1 MRINC
6 TECGK
11 PAIGPL
17 PDVLCYVRAMVICP
31 ECLEKVP
38 DEICNEFLEAL
49 KKANERKE
57 G

>member
-1 MRINC
+1 MTIRC
-6 TECGK
+6 QYCGQ

-17 PDVLCYVRAMVICP
+17 PEIKTLVRAIVICP

-38 DEICNEFLEAL
+38 NKIANNFLEAL
-49 KKANERKE
+49 DKIAEEKK